1 MLTAGHLDR
10 QQLWVIEPI
19 DSIIY
24 TAPTILQ
31 GDRGHPR
38 QVGHARSF
46 GMHLPRAVGTERCL
60 LPGASLVQGWC
71 PDLRQGR

>member
-1 MLTAGHLDR
+1 MNLIVVASHVCFVL
-10 QQLWVIEPI
+10 PI
-19 DSIIY
+19 WNPS
-24 TAPTILQ
+24 TLVRLQ

-38 QVGHARSF
+38 QVGHAWSF